1 MQVSLA
7 NGPVVELAV
16 DVLVVPELEG
26 DQASPLVAQ
35 VDARVG
41 GRLERARGFKELT
54 GKLCESGWLYAE
66 GTIPAAR
73 VLTIGLGKRDE
84 LTPERMR
91 RAGAAAARQL
101 RRREAASA
109 AFALP
114 AELSPELVQAVA
126 DGATTAAFDAG
137 VYKSADRPK
146 SKLDAIQVGVVEGL
160 PPGEWAEPLRRG
172 VVVGEAAN
180 LARSLALQPGNR
192 LTPTLLADEAR
203 KIAEANG
210 LEIEVLDVEALEK
223 LGAGALLG
231 VAQGSVEP
239 PCLILLRYRSN
250 RQGGPTLA
258 LVGKGVTFDSGG
270 ISIKPAQGMQDMKY
284 DMSGAAATL
293 GAMQAIAQLKPAVDV
308 IGVVP
313 ATENLISGRAMKPG
327 DVLTALNG
335 TTIEVVNT
343 DAEGRLILADAIVYA
358 HRQGAT
364 HVVDAATLTGGV
376 VTALGSAAT
385 GLFGRPDEW
394 VARVQAV
401 AARAGDRVWP
411 LPLFP
416 EYREQL
422 KSDVADI
429 VNSGGRQASPCTGA
443 MFIREFVPDGV
454 SWAHLDIAGTAY
466 TGSEKSWQPA
476 GPTAAG
482 MRLMVELAFDMASDV
497 GKPVD

>member
-1 MQVSLA
+1 M
-7 NGPVVELAV
+7 GPVVEAAV
-16 DVLVVPELEG
+16 DVLVVPELEA
-26 DQASPLVAQ
+26 DAASPLVVQ
-35 VDARVG
+35 IDRRVG
-41 GRLERARGFKELT
+41 GRLERARDFKELT
-54 GKLCESGWLYAE
+54 GKLCESAWLHTE
-66 GTIPAAR
+66 GSISAAR
-73 VLTIGLGKRDE
+73 VLAIGLGKSDE
-84 LTPERMR
+84 LNTERMR
-91 RAGAAAARQL
+91 RAAAAATRQL
-101 RRREAASA
+101 RRREAGSA
-109 AFALP
+109 AFVLP
-114 AELSPELVQAVA
+114 ADLAPELVQAVA
-126 DGATTAAFDAG
+126 DGVVTADFDAG
-137 VYKSADRPK
+137 VHKSADRPK
-146 SKLDAIQVGVVEGL
+146 SKLEAVEIGIIGGSA
-160 PPGEWAEPLRRG
+160 PGDWAEPLRRG
-172 VVVGEAAN
+172 VVIGEAAN
-180 LARSLALQPGNR
+180 RARSLALQPGNR

-203 KIAEANG
+203 SIAEAHG
-210 LEIEVLDVEALEK
+210 LEIEVLGEAELEK

-231 VAQGSVEP
+231 VARGSQEP
-239 PCLILLRYRSN
+239 PCLIVLRYRSG

-284 DMSGAAATL
+284 DMSGAAAAL

-335 TTIEVVNT
+335 KTIEVVNT

-358 HRQGAT
+358 HQQGAT

-376 VTALGSAAT
+376 VTALGNAAT

-394 VARVQAV
+394 VGRVQA
-401 AARAGDRVWP
+401 AAGRAGDRVWH

-422 KSDVADI
+422 KSDVADL
-429 VNSGGRQASPCTGA
+429 VNSGGRSASPCTGA

-466 TGSEKSWQPA
+466 TGSEKAWQPA

-482 MRLMVELAFDMASDV
+482 MRLMVELAFEMASDV